1 MYIDIY
7 ICELFCNIIYNNNF
21 LKNYKFFLT
30 IAISNRPLNIASS
43 LNLEIKFARIFLK
56 IRTLIS
62 LIVI

>member
-30 IAISNRPLNIASS
+30 IAISNRPLNVASS
-43 LNLEIKFARIFLK
+43 FKFRNK
-56 IRTLIS
+56 ICTNFS
-62 LIVI
+62 